1 MIVVEGMDNSG
12 KTTLVETLAKH
23 FKYSPIHSP
32 GYCSEMLPWA
42 KDSLLI
48 KKPRVYDR
56 HPCISE
62 RVYGAVLRGK
72 DEFKSLW
79 GEQIKRLFVDKRPL
93 IIYCKPPDSVIVQDL
108 KDDMEGVEENSLK
121 LICAYN
127 RVMHELRL
135 QGLLVIVYD
144 FTEQSEIGWENLIS
158 IISYKEKEYTW

>member
-12 KTTLVETLAKH
+12 KTTLGETLSER
-23 FKYSPIHSP
+23 FNYPLVHSP
-32 GYCSEMLPWA
+32 GYCPEMLPWA
-42 KDSLLI
+42 KDSLLS
-48 KKPRVYDR
+48 KKLKIYDR

-79 GEQIKRLFVDKRPL
+79 GEQIKRLFIDKKPL
-93 IIYCKPPDSVIVQDL
+93 IIYCKPPNSVIVRDL
-108 KDDMEGVEENSLK
+108 SKQMEGVEENSLK

-158 IISYKEKEYTW
+158 IISYKERGFTW